1 MSLEAVSISTSK
13 YITSVKAKIDDHVY
27 TVRKMGA
34 GTQLDL
40 SREIS
45 NLMKMRTDLM
55 NLEAKMKKTESEEEA
70 DKMLQENMDKM
81 EAFGKVTQRIEA
93 IFIDLFD
100 DGEDGKKSAKLVHAL
115 GIDNIQKV
123 YAEIFDKAEGT
134 NDGEK

>member
-1 MSLEAVSISTSK
+1 MSLETVSISTSK
-13 YITSVKAKIDDHVY
+13 YITSVKAKIDNHVY

-45 NLMKMRTDLM
+45 NLMKMRTELM

-81 EAFGKVTQRIEA
+81 EDFGKVSQRIEA

-123 YAEIFDKAEGT
+123 YAEIFDKAEET